1 MWLRLRDVTW
11 QDGGFLWRNAA
22 AVIVFTCLLVENIQ
36 VKPAVIQP
44 QRGPSVVAEMKTFCG
59 RANPTTGALD
69 WVEESEEYDY
79 HQEIARYAQGVQWPQ
94 MWFTDVLRTL
104 KTKILRNTEDIRHS
118 VILYGSSVMPAKE
131 IVTFV
136 MKILNLNV

>member
-1 MWLRLRDVTW
+1 M
-11 QDGGFLWRNAA
+11 
-22 AVIVFTCLLVENIQ
+22 FTCLLVENIQ

-118 VILYGSSVMPAKE
+118 VIPYGSSVMPAKE

>member
-1 MWLRLRDVTW
+1 M
-11 QDGGFLWRNAA
+11 
-22 AVIVFTCLLVENIQ
+22 IVFTCLLVENIQ

-79 HQEIARYAQGVQWPQ
+79 HQEIARYAQGDQ
-94 MWFTDVLRTL
+94 
-104 KTKILRNTEDIRHS
+104 
-118 VILYGSSVMPAKE
+118 
-131 IVTFV
+131 
-136 MKILNLNV
+136 